1 MKEELIRVLKN
12 KLSDIN
18 SDINSLVEI
27 NGKINA
33 ENESLSYVSK
43 ILDLFKDNDDNNV
56 LNFSKITKEDF
67 DKILDIVGAKAKDL
81 FSTDSCNYDGLVYL
95 INGINNGISLEL
107 NDEQKNGINYLID
120 ELNKKV
126 DEYSSAID
134 GYELVKT
141 RYEISD
147 VSELENKRNNYN
159 NTIDNIEKDSYVTDT
174 DLLMEA
180 LHYCDMSEEKVID
193 MLGYILEYNSNV
205 YKERGPVGVKEQLH
219 EDTEE
224 KTAIIEQ
231 EPPKEDNSEVT
242 EEKVISDYEE
252 PVEQEEEIKE
262 DNEEATVEVNGDSF
276 DNNMFTLEENENHL
290 ESPTENGA
298 PADEIFHF
306 NNIPDLSVQ
315 EFNPVTFDTPKPSE
329 EENINVDVNEEVEDN
344 NQFNPITFEENVEDL
359 PDNEEKADEEVSEI
373 NPEKNIVDSDF
384 ENSFDENVDYDETLS
399 TRDLQKIF
407 DKYNIKID
415 NMYLNELVVG
425 DTNKYQDILETLNKK
440 NLIDR
445 IGNGLLVDIL
455 LNSNSD
461 DIIKV
466 LDIIEEDLSVDKD
479 DYDITLKIAL
489 DTIPSIFVVDGGNF
503 HNFIENTRLFKDL
516 GLNLINLFDFSKEIF
531 VANNDRIVKNLEIVK
546 QYGYDINYKNA
557 KYMLLLPNIGDR
569 IDYYIESVY
578 EDKLKNETFDGA
590 EYIKDYA
597 AKLNVVTDETIKRI
611 RYSSENG
618 RKLFGSKPKS
628 LTGEITNLKVNA
640 LDISSDYLNK
650 FFNNEFS
657 DLTGEEVREYVKLI
671 HDSSNVGNYSDE
683 LEILN
688 PYQNGLRYVIE
699 GINISSNKVVRNYN
713 ILRSYGMDMKKA
725 LEFAVCYNLV
735 ITKEEYD
742 RLNSKLN
749 EIGGNL

>member
-1 MKEELIRVLKN
+1 MKEELIRFLKN

-43 ILDLFKDNDDNNV
+43 ILDLFKDNDENNV

-67 DKILDIVGAKAKDL
+67 DKILDIVGGKAKDL
-81 FSTDSCNYDGLVYL
+81 FGTDSCNYDGLVYL

-159 NTIDNIEKDSYVTDT
+159 NTIDNIEKDSYVTDN

-180 LHYCDMSEEKVID
+180 LHYCNMSEEKIID
-193 MLGYILEYNSNV
+193 MLGYILEYNANV
-205 YKERGPVGVKEQLH
+205 YKERGPVDVKEELH
-219 EDTEE
+219 EDEKEE
-224 KTAIIEQ
+224 TTII

-242 EEKVISDYEE
+242 EEKVILDYEE

-290 ESPTENGA
+290 ESPTENDA

-315 EFNPVTFDTPKPSE
+315 EFNPITFDTPKPGE
-329 EENINVDVNEEVEDN
+329 EQNTNVDVNEEVEDN
-344 NQFNPITFEENVEDL
+344 NQFNPITFEENVEY
-359 PDNEEKADEEVSEI
+359 PPYNEEKADEEVSEI
-373 NPEKNIVDSDF
+373 NPEENIVDSDF
-384 ENSFDENVDYDETLS
+384 KNAFDEKLDYDEALS

-415 NMYLNELVVG
+415 NMYLNELVV
-425 DTNKYQDILETLNKK
+425 DDINKYQDTLEILNKK

-445 IGNGLLVDIL
+445 IENGLLVEIL
-455 LNSNSD
+455 L
-461 DIIKV
+461 
-466 LDIIEEDLSVDKD
+466 
-479 DYDITLKIAL
+479 
-489 DTIPSIFVVDGGNF
+489 
-503 HNFIENTRLFKDL
+503 
-516 GLNLINLFDFSKEIF
+516 
-531 VANNDRIVKNLEIVK
+531 
-546 QYGYDINYKNA
+546 
-557 KYMLLLPNIGDR
+557 KY
-569 IDYYIESVY
+569 
-578 EDKLKNETFDGA
+578 
-590 EYIKDYA
+590 
-597 AKLNVVTDETIKRI
+597 
-611 RYSSENG
+611 
-618 RKLFGSKPKS
+618 
-628 LTGEITNLKVNA
+628 
-640 LDISSDYLNK
+640 
-650 FFNNEFS
+650 
-657 DLTGEEVREYVKLI
+657 
-671 HDSSNVGNYSDE
+671 
-683 LEILN
+683 
-688 PYQNGLRYVIE
+688 
-699 GINISSNKVVRNYN
+699 
-713 ILRSYGMDMKKA
+713 
-725 LEFAVCYNLV
+725 
-735 ITKEEYD
+735 
-742 RLNSKLN
+742 
-749 EIGGNL
+749 